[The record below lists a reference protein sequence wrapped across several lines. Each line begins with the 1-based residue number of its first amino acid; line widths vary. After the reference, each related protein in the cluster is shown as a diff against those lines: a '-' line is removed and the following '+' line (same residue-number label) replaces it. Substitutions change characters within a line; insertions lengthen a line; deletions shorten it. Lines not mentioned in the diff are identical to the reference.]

1 MKKLITIIGS
11 GQGIGSGI
19 AERFVK
25 ENFKVTL
32 NDTKYNHQL
41 IAEQYW
47 KLYSQERNNFDHEI
61 IY

>member
-11 GQGIGSGI
+11 GQGIGNGI

-25 ENFKVTL
+25 ENFKVTQ
-32 NDTKYNHQL
+32 NDTKYNPQL